1 MIITLLVDLGI
12 KKYHQTRSNPEE
24 SMPLGMMVALDHMNQ
39 FRDVAKLKYAYVG
52 QRSRSKV
59 GHA

>member
-1 MIITLLVDLGI
+1 MPIWSTMDNSELGYC
-12 KKYHQTRSNPEE
+12 KTRSNPDE
-24 SMPLGMMVALDHMNQ
+24 SKPLGMMVDLDHMNQ